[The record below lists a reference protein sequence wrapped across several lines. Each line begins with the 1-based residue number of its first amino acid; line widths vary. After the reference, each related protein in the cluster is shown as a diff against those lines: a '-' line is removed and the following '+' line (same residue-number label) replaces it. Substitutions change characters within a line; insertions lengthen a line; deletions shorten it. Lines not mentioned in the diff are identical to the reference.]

1 MALHAVVV
9 TESGHWM
16 AALCCTSCQDNDT
29 KPLLHHGRGL
39 LASDGACLG
48 TNVCADVLK
57 HARCTFA
64 GAACETWELGACRP
78 SADSPV
84 VFIAVNGP
92 PRNCA
97 CFRQIRRWAG
107 WERGVF
113 PDAWGRTGLHKQID
127 LWGGWNLRSIHRECQ
142 HPSPCRSLDVMQDVE
157 VSFLMHVLRVCYHL
171 RDTSEDQQF
180 SDPPAD
186 MRNSRYEWMKAGNV
200 WSNDEHGWFAPFGQV
215 PPTHLPL
222 SDSNSAHDTNGPQ
235 GRPLD
240 ECPGRSVRVRECA
253 IFGLQLGSSILVNTR
268 LYAYVVQRPRGLAHH
283 TAAPVTAF

>member
-1 MALHAVVV
+1 MCVR
-9 TESGHWM
+9 
-16 AALCCTSCQDNDT
+16 AA
-29 KPLLHHGRGL
+29 
-39 LASDGACLG
+39 A
-48 TNVCADVLK
+48 
-57 HARCTFA
+57 HARVLPMLRVLVLALALSARGSRSDRDCAPGCEAVGNCNRDTGTCECPVGRS

-127 LWGGWNLRSIHRECQ
+127 LWGGWK
-142 HPSPCRSLDVMQDVE
+142 
-157 VSFLMHVLRVCYHL
+157 VCYHL